1 MEAST
6 SSRYRITIRPRT
18 SDCSAPAAM
27 NSRPDI
33 GMISAHGRA
42 MVTHVVTI
50 SPVTGS
56 CVICCSCSCTLW
68 RSLPLAT
75 AAMSDNQRHN
85 QDKRAEQN
93 RRNREGSKQKESRLT
108 PRHVFQ
114 VIEHYGFLGGFAGGG
129 GFGHGGGGGFDPY
142 LFTFARDAPSL
153 NSCRPA
159 PV

>member
-1 MEAST
+1 M
-6 SSRYRITIRPRT
+6 RPRT
-18 SDCSAPAAM
+18 SDCSAPAAR
-27 NSRPDI
+27 NSRPDM
-33 GMISAHGRA
+33 GTTSAHGSA
-42 MVTHVVTI
+42 TVCHVVTI

-56 CVICCSCSCTLW
+56 WVICCSCSCTLW

-114 VIEHYGFLGGFAGGG
+114 V
-129 GFGHGGGGGFDPY
+129 
-142 LFTFARDAPSL
+142 
-153 NSCRPA
+153 
-159 PV
+159 V

>member
-1 MEAST
+1 M
-6 SSRYRITIRPRT
+6 TIRPRT

-33 GMISAHGRA
+33 GTISAHGWA
-42 MVTHVVTI
+42 IVTHESTI
-50 SPVTGS
+50 SPVSGS
-56 CVICCSCSCTLW
+56 CDTCLACSCTLW
-68 RSLPLAT
+68 RRLPLAT

-114 VIEHYGFLGGFAGGG
+114 VIEHYGFLGGGLGGG
-129 GFGHGGGGGFDPY
+129 AGRG
-142 LFTFARDAPSL
+142 
-153 NSCRPA
+153 
-159 PV
+159 